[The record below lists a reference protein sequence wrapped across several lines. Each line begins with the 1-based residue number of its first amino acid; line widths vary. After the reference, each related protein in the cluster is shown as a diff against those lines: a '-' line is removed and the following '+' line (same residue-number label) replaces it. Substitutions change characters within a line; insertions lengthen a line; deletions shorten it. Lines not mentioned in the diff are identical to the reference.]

1 MRHTPIKD
9 MLIFY
14 NTMYTK
20 NPRLVPNEL
29 VLPWRLYTA
38 QFPEEIV
45 THLKNDTATSQHC
58 TKVMVSMD
66 TLYMISSVP
75 HRKSMAETITC
86 QSGTSW
92 KWG

>member
-29 VLPWRLYTA
+29 VLPWKLCTA
-38 QFPEEIV
+38 QLPEERV

-58 TKVMVSMD
+58 TKVKVSMD
-66 TLYMISSVP
+66 TSYMISSVP